1 MTPPQRFALS
11 FLLYGMSLSDAY
23 RAAFPN
29 KQLSPKSLAVA
40 ASQYKNS
47 HEVSEAIR
55 LMRDVASGKAIKV
68 AADILDSIDRDFLGP
83 LRSEFVADDAQIDGM
98 DEMELRARLRV
109 ELRRSAGMV
118 KQLSENDKK
127 PWFRAALSDY
137 EKLAQIA
144 QRTAQAIEAN
154 RNNTIIVNMP
164 LVGEG
169 VDGRKR
175 HRQEFAVIADE
186 WRFNPEDG
194 SRIHWPSF
202 TKGQS
207 ASSAK
212 GGLQCSESP
221 KFGQSPDVCFCR
233 WQSEG
238 RDDSGGM
245 AGA

>member
-1 MTPPQRFALS
+1 
-11 FLLYGMSLSDAY
+11 
-23 RAAFPN
+23 
-29 KQLSPKSLAVA
+29 
-40 ASQYKNS
+40 
-47 HEVSEAIR
+47 
-55 LMRDVASGKAIKV
+55 
-68 AADILDSIDRDFLGP
+68 
-83 LRSEFVADDAQIDGM
+83 
-98 DEMELRARLRV
+98 
-109 ELRRSAGMV
+109 MV

-127 PWFRAALSDY
+127 PWFRAALGDY

-164 LVGEG
+164 LVGDG

-202 TKGQS
+202 IKGQ
-207 ASSAK
+207 AANSAK

-221 KFGQSPDVCFCR
+221 KFGQSADVCFCR

-245 AGA
+245 ADA